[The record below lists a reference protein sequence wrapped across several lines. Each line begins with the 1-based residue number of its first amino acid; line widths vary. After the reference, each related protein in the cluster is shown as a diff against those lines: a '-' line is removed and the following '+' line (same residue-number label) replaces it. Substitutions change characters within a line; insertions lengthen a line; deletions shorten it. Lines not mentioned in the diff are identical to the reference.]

1 MNSYIYEYQSPSVS
15 LHEILS
21 ALVIRKKYS
30 ELQTLHKE
38 GDNREIQQGDA
49 IWLLR
54 VMIEQPI
61 CPKVGSWSLSVQTS
75 YKSIRK

>member
-1 MNSYIYEYQSPSVS
+1 MNINHHLYRCMKYY
-15 LHEILS
+15 LHWLS
-21 ALVIRKKYS
+21 GRNTQ